1 MPFKSKAQ
9 ERAAF
14 GGYLGKEME
23 HDAKEW
29 AKKTDQKDLPN
40 HVKGRNEKTK
50 ALERHKDHYGR
61 RIPPHKNPMR
71 RVNLR
76 KENP

>member
-14 GGYLGKEME
+14 GGYLGSEMK

-29 AKKTDQKDLPN
+29 ASKTDQKHLPN
-40 HVKGRNEKTK
+40 HVKQGRKTK
-50 ALERHKDHYGR
+50 AL
-61 RIPPHKNPMR
+61 
-71 RVNLR
+71 R
-76 KENP
+76 KKQK